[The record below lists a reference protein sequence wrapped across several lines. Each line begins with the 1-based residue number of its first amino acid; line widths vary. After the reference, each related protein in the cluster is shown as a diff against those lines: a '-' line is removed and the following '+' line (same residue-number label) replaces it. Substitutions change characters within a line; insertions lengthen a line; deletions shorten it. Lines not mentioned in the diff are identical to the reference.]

1 MSKISNKI
9 LKDLSEILEKKNLK
23 TSDNISEL
31 KQFDSIIILQIINVC
46 NMKYKKKIDGLKIS
60 NCKKILDIINLIE
73 KK

>member
-31 KQFDSIIILQIINVC
+31 KQFDSIIILQII
-46 NMKYKKKIDGLKIS
+46 
-60 NCKKILDIINLIE
+60 KIL
-73 KK
+73 